1 MRLHYGIA
9 VITVIL
15 IAFGA
20 KLFFFS
26 PPIAEPGIDGTMN
39 IHQMHVEH
47 PNMKD
52 LPVQKVNDMSLVFS
66 NGD

>member
-1 MRLHYGIA
+1 MRLHHAIA
-9 VITVIL
+9 VVAVIL
-15 IAFGA
+15 VAFGA

-26 PPIAEPGIDGTMN
+26 PPIAEANVNGTMN
-39 IHQMHVEH
+39 IHQMHLDY